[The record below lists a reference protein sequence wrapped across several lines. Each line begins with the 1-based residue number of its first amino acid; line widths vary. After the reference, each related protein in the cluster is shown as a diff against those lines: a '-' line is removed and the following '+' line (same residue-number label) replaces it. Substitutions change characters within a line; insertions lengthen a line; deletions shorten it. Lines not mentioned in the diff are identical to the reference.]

1 MAKIIEIT
9 DLKKNFGGLRA
20 VDNVSFH
27 IHESEILGLIGPN
40 GSGKSTIINVIT
52 GVYRCD
58 GGSVVFKGKDIKGK
72 DITNFPAHAIPYTG
86 IVRTFQGAK
95 VFPNLNVF
103 QNVVTGVHSRTK
115 STFIDAILRTP
126 RDRRE
131 AHEIQERTQIL
142 LDLMGLK
149 PWQEVRASDLPQ
161 GVRSLTAVAVAL
173 GSDPILLLLDEPFA
187 GMNPT
192 EVMDMM
198 ETIHKIRNRGITI
211 LLIEHNMKVIM
222 GMCGR
227 IVVLNYGR
235 KIAEG
240 SPDEVSQNPE
250 VIQAYLGKTNAQ
262 S

>member
-40 GSGKSTIINVIT
+40 GSGKSTIINTIT

-58 GGSVVFKGKDIKGK
+58 GGSVVFKGKDI
-72 DITNFPAHAIPYTG
+72 TNLPAHAIPYTG

-103 QNVVTGVHSRTK
+103 QNVVTGVHSRTQ

-131 AHEIQERTQIL
+131 AHEIQGRTQTL
-142 LDLMGLK
+142 LDIMGLK
-149 PWQEVRASDLPQ
+149 LWQEVRASDLPQ

-173 GSDPILLLLDEPFA
+173 ASDPILLLLDEPFA

-198 ETIHKIRNRGITI
+198 ETIHKIRNKGVTI

-240 SPDEVSQNPE
+240 SPNEVSQNPE

-262 S
+262 NQ